1 MQFSRYLKNNCYYWI
16 FIIHTHLRQHYIN
29 IIISIYRCLSI
40 VFTNND
46 INCKMNN
53 LWIKKAIFSCIL
65 MSLKYLDYEVEH
77 STNPLDPWNWTIKY
91 KTTEKTMTKVT
102 TSIMLIF
109 LHCNFGTRFIS
120 YFIFIFCRFEN
131 SMEYSSS
138 SRIDVKYNDIS
149 WFIHFDTSCCDIFIP
164 FYINNW

>member
-1 MQFSRYLKNNCYYWI
+1 MLLLNF
-16 FIIHTHLRQHYIN
+16 HYIYASWTALYQYM
-29 IIISIYRCLSI
+29 IAVYLLFLQTMISIVRWTIYELKKLFSL
-40 VFTNND
+40 VFWWAWNIST
-46 INCKMNN
+46 
-53 LWIKKAIFSCIL
+53 
-65 MSLKYLDYEVEH
+65 EVEH

-91 KTTEKTMTKVT
+91 KTIEKTMTKVT

-120 YFIFIFCRFEN
+120 YFIFIFYRSEN

-149 WFIHFDTSCCDIFIP
+149 WFIHFDISCCDIFIP